1 MLPSEAQLVREFGAS
16 RSTVVR
22 ALEYLRQ
29 HGWLHGVQGKGRI
42 VLHRPLTDL
51 RRLPGRALQLLHPHN
66 IANVGTPT
74 VTREGAS
81 TTIATVLALPVGA
94 PLVARRSL
102 LRREPVGLLG
112 MSVTYVPLELAATVD
127 LGTTDGLLAALEG
140 GRTARRPDSRAARR
154 PAAHA
159 GGGSFA
165 ARPASAL
172 PADDPACCSLDSAGQ
187 PLIAV
192 DTVLSR
198 DLPELITITALT

>member
-51 RRLPGRALQLLHPHN
+51 RRSPGRALQLLHPHN

-112 MSVTYVPLELAATVD
+112 MSVTYVPVELAATVD
-127 LGTTDGLLAALEG
+127 LGTTDGLLAAL
-140 GRTARRPDSRAARR
+140 RAAGR
-154 PAAHA
+154 PAGQAVERLGVRLPTLA
-159 GGGSFA
+159 EA
-165 ARPASAL
+165 ASLRVQRRHCLLTILLAV
-172 PADDPACCSLDSAGQ
+172 LDSAGQ